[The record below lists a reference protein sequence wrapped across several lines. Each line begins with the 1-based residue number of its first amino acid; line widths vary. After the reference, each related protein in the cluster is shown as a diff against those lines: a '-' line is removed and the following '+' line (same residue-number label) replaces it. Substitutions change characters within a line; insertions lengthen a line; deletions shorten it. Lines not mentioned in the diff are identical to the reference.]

1 MGYVIK
7 YNDSQETQVRDRIKK
22 GAAILEQIWGIGKR
36 RFARDWRG
44 RIWLFDKLIWTVIS
58 YGVELWEWK
67 QREGIERLH
76 EIFKMGK
83 GSGKK
88 YSRLYNEGGNTKR
101 DVEGKGGFK
110 GMGVREE
117 TGGGKGRRA
126 SKDMLGRN
134 EEEGE
139 ER

>member
-1 MGYVIK
+1 M
-7 YNDSQETQVRDRIKK
+7 DSN
-22 GAAILEQIWGIGKR
+22 
-36 RFARDWRG
+36 
-44 RIWLFDKLIWTVIS
+44 S
-58 YGVELWEWK
+58 YGVEIWGWK
-67 QREGIERLH
+67 EREGIERLH

-88 YSRLYNEGGNTKR
+88 YNRLYNEGGNTKR
-101 DVEGKGGFK
+101 EVEGKDEFK
-110 GMGVREE
+110 DMGVREE

-126 SKDMLGRN
+126 SKDMLRRD

>member
-1 MGYVIK
+1 MERK
-7 YNDSQETQVRDRIKK
+7 RSRRRDRIKK
-22 GAAILEQIWGIGKR
+22 GAAILGQIWGIGKR
-36 RFARDWRG
+36 RFARDWRR

-58 YGVELWEWK
+58 YGVEIWGWK
-67 QREGIERLH
+67 EREGIERLH

-101 DVEGKGGFK
+101 EVEGKGGFK
-110 GMGVREE
+110 DMGVGKE

-126 SKDMLGRN
+126 SKNMLGRN